1 MDIFK
6 LNQFHLEN
14 HCETN
19 IILKLLVKMDIIY
32 ISYAIKT
39 LYQRYSREILKNIY
53 FNTDESDIEIKTR
66 VDYFLLNE

>member
-1 MDIFK
+1 MVIFK
-6 LNQFHLEN
+6 FKQFLLEN

-32 ISYAIKT
+32 ISCAIKT
-39 LYQRYSREILKNIY
+39 LYQRNSREILKNIY

>member
-6 LNQFHLEN
+6 FKQFHLEN

-19 IILKLLVKMDIIY
+19 IILKLLVKMDIVY

>member
-6 LNQFHLEN
+6 FKQFHLEN

-32 ISYAIKT
+32 YITRGTDYIKT
-39 LYQRYSREILKNIY
+39 CVVIMK
-53 FNTDESDIEIKTR
+53 K
-66 VDYFLLNE
+66 V